1 VHPVAIRKKLA
12 DIIAAEKAYSVPE
25 ICSALGLLDG
35 TETEAYDSKFRY
47 AKKRLDLVEPD
58 QLKS

>member
-1 VHPVAIRKKLA
+1 VA
-12 DIIAAEKAYSVPE
+12 DIIAAEKAYSVPA

-35 TETEAYDSKFRY
+35 TETEAYDRKFRY
-47 AKKRLDLVEPD
+47 AKKRFDLVEPD